1 VRAVLVEGA
10 WSFKDLLVLL
20 IVFTLGTRFI
30 DSGDDVVWSTMAILT
45 SFGPFRPITATVM
58 MVAAVIVAAVTVASF
73 VGALITTASWA
84 VSAHILIE
92 ANFGLFSVGILIGG
106 HDHLANPLWWLTIEF
121 GAEVM
126 VMESSDEGGDD
137 FSFCNVGNIIPH
149 LRKSPD
155 VTMEKLGWFLIDAI
169 QIVLGARSSTRSHVV
184 VGEDF
189 LQLFPRSDG
198 IRGEARE
205 PIHYGRCEHDGKIV
219 CHDTGI
225 SPDSAHSG
233 GISL

>member
-20 IVFTLGTRFI
+20 IVFTLGTRFV

-126 VMESSDEGGDD
+126 VMESLDEGGDD
-137 FSFCNVGNIIPH
+137 FYFCDVRNRIPH
-149 LRKSPD
+149 LKKSPD
-155 VTMEKLGWFLIDAI
+155 VTMEKLGRFLIDAI
-169 QIVLGARSSTRSHVV
+169 HIMLDARPSTCSHIA
-184 VGEDF
+184 VGEDL

-198 IRGEARE
+198 IWGEDRE
-205 PIHYGRCEHDGKIV
+205 LVHCGWHEHDGKIV

-225 SPDSAHSG
+225 SPDGAYNG